1 MIAIRRGH
9 PAFTVLLL
17 VCSVICSAES
27 ERPQLQQPQLT
38 PQQIALI
45 EKASG
50 QEKALVKVVQQR
62 APLVQTYIQHLQT
75 DPKLGPVP
83 AGDQYMLGRVSFGQT
98 FADNL
103 YAKNAPKKGIL
114 SGSERFLS
122 GLSSA
127 FSMQYVPNGFMDMM
141 FLDTTEFDL
150 QHYDFTFVRREFL
163 GDVRAS
169 VFDVQPKAHLGMGRF
184 VGRIWIEDEGGNVV
198 RFTGTFSGETRRRL
212 YFHFDS
218 WRANVQQDVWLP
230 VAVYVQDQDFR
241 AQTHLWGYG
250 LTLPASSSS
259 DNESIVVE
267 NASDNSDNAADI
279 GPLQAERHWASQS
292 ETNILDR
299 LTRAGLLANPSDF
312 DKVLE
317 TVANNLAI
325 GGKLELA
332 GPVHCRVILT
342 SSLESTTVGNT
353 ILVSKGLVDV
363 LPYEED
369 LAAVVSFQLA
379 HIALGHEVDTRFAFN
394 DRLLFPDQATLQRLN
409 MNHTEAQN
417 EAAARK
423 AVEIFK
429 ASVYQD
435 KIANVGLFYEQL
447 AATQQS
453 LSALL
458 TPRLGDS
465 LLRSDG
471 HAWLADLA
479 NGAPVLQGDNLQQ
492 VAALPLGSRLKIDPW
507 SDKVAQLHVRP
518 EPLASPRDKMPFR
531 VTPVY
536 YRLTKYQS
544 PATEPQMTTAASVTA
559 ASK

>member
-1 MIAIRRGH
+1 MNAMRREL
-9 PAFTVLLL
+9 PAFVLLL
-17 VCSVICSAES
+17 VCSTICSAGS
-27 ERPQLQQPQLT
+27 EHSQSQQPPLT
-38 PQQIALI
+38 PQQTALI
-45 EKASG
+45 EKASA
-50 QEKALVKVVQQR
+50 QEKSLIKAVR
-62 APLVQTYIQHLQT
+62 EHAPLVQTYIQHLQS

-83 AGDQYMLGRVSFGQT
+83 AGDQYMLGRVSFDHT
-98 FADNL
+98 FMDAL

-114 SGSERFLS
+114 SGSQRFFN
-122 GLSSA
+122 GLTSA
-127 FSMQYVPNGFMDMM
+127 FSMQYLPNGFMDMM
-141 FLDTTEFDL
+141 FLDTSEFDL
-150 QHYDFTFVRREFL
+150 QHYDFAFVRREFL
-163 GDVRAS
+163 GDIRTAA
-169 VFDVQPKAHLGMGRF
+169 FDVQPKAHLGMGRF
-184 VGRIWIEDEGGNVV
+184 VGRIWIEDDGGSIV
-198 RFTGTFSGETRRRL
+198 RFTGTFSGETKRSL

-218 WRANVQQDVWLP
+218 WRANVQKDVWLP

-241 AQTHLWGYG
+241 AQTYLWGYG

-267 NASDNSDNAADI
+267 NASDHSDSAADI

-317 TVANNLAI
+317 TVANNLII
-325 GGKLELA
+325 GSKIELA
-332 GPVHCRVILT
+332 APIHCRVILT

-379 HIALGHEVDTRFAFN
+379 HIALGDEVDTRFAFN
-394 DRLLFPDQATLQRLN
+394 DRLLFPDQSTLQRLN

-429 ASVYQD
+429 ASVYQN

-447 AATQQS
+447 AAAQQS
-453 LSALL
+453 LPALL
-458 TPRLGDS
+458 TPRIGDS
-465 LLRSDG
+465 LLRPDG
-471 HAWLADLA
+471 HPWLADLA
-479 NGAPVLQGDNLQQ
+479 NGAPALQADNLQQ
-492 VAALPLGSRLKIDPW
+492 IAALPLGSHLKIDPW
-507 SDKVAQLHVRP
+507 NDKVVQMQVRP
-518 EPLASPRDKMPFR
+518 ELVASPRDKMPFR
-531 VTPVY
+531 VTPLY
-536 YRLTKYQS
+536 YRLTKYQT
-544 PATEPQMTTAASVTA
+544 PATAPQITTAASAAA
-559 ASK
+559 ASE